1 VNVRQIHEVAP
12 SWLIFRDGC
21 PDGEAPEQV
30 GARVDRMIARSR
42 AVDGDIALFARGHV
56 LLPRWIG
63 LREGDGQHFLLDTV
77 PCVSAVIGSVEHA
90 MHESNEVFAP
100 AAVRPGERFGR
111 LPA

>member
-1 VNVRQIHEVAP
+1 MNVRQIREVAP

-42 AVDGDIALFARGHV
+42 AVDGDIALSRTRAAAALNRAA
-56 LLPRWIG
+56 
-63 LREGDGQHFLLDTV
+63 EGDGTHFLLDTV
-77 PCVSAVIGSVEHA
+77 PCVYEVIGSVEHA